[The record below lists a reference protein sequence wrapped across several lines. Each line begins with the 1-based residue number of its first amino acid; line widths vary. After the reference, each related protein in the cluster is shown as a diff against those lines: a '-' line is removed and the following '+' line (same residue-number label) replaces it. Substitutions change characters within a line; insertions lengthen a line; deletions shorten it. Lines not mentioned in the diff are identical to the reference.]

1 MNKLIL
7 LVDDD
12 IVQLKL
18 FEKLLTSNGY
28 TCKIALSVDEAEQ
41 LLMDETPDLIISDY
55 QMPVKNGFDFR
66 KKLLNNDL
74 FKNIPFLFLTSVND
88 DNFIQQGLD
97 LKAIDYISKGTP
109 SAHVLSKIDN
119 LMQSVRE
126 HYERSLSEVKGIA
139 EKLNLRNTPQKAP
152 ELKNYGISYFNQTF
166 QNQPGGD
173 FIDFITI
180 GNRFTFVVLGDVMGK
195 KWGAWF
201 FSFSFLSYIRS
212 AIRLCVY
219 DGNFSLSEILSKL
232 NKVIHSDEI
241 LSDIFSTLSIVLIDD
256 EEEKISYAGAGDL
269 PLLKYENGHDAL
281 KIYQSDGI
289 LLGFSEYSDFNEIEI
304 ELKEG
309 EELYL
314 ISDGMIDFEIN
325 GVKKSDLGL
334 LKSRLYEMKKNGKTA
349 IDIKNNLFNKHTS
362 QVDDCSII
370 IINKKRTNK
379 SLHDED
385 KKTEN

>member
-12 IVQLKL
+12 IVQLRL

-28 TCKIALSVDEAEQ
+28 NCKIALSVDEAEKI
-41 LLMDETPDLIISDY
+41 LMEEAPELIISDY
-55 QMPVKNGFDFR
+55 QMPVKDGFDFR
-66 KKLLNNDL
+66 KKLLNNDS

-88 DNFIQQGLD
+88 NKFIQQGLD

-109 SAHVLSKIDN
+109 PAQILSKIDN
-119 LMQSVRE
+119 LLQSVRE
-126 HYERSLSEVKGIA
+126 HYERSLSEIKGIA

-152 ELKNYGISYFNQTF
+152 ELKNFSISFFNQSF

-173 FIDFITI
+173 FIDFIKI
-180 GNRFTFVVLGDVMGK
+180 NDRFTFVVLGDVMGK

-201 FSFSFLSYIRS
+201 FSFSFLSYVRS

-219 DGNFSLSEILSKL
+219 DGNFSLSEILVKL
-232 NKVIHSDEI
+232 NKVIHSDEV
-241 LSDIFSTLSIVLIDD
+241 LSDIFSTLSMVLIDD
-256 EEEKISYAGAGDL
+256 DEQKIRYAGAGDL
-269 PLLKYENGHDAL
+269 PLLKYEADQTTL
-281 KIYQSDGI
+281 KSYQSDGI
-289 LLGFSEYSDFNEIEI
+289 LLGFSEDTSFNEIEV
-304 ELKEG
+304 ELNEG

-325 GVKKSDLGL
+325 GVKKSDLNL
-334 LKSRLYEMKKNGKTA
+334 LKSRLYQMKRENKTA
-349 IDIKNNLFNKHTS
+349 IDIKNNLFNKNTS

-370 IINKKRTNK
+370 ILNKKQVL
-379 SLHDED
+379 S
-385 KKTEN
+385 